1 MQGAKG
7 ILSRAGLVLALVAA
21 AAPAR
26 ADDNTD
32 CAGSSAQGER
42 RIAACTRL
50 IDGGT
55 LMGTALAT
63 AYFNRGV
70 ARADANDLNGA
81 IDDYT
86 AAIEIKADHG
96 DAFYARGNAYLQKT
110 DYKKAIADY
119 DAAIKLKPNFADA
132 YNNRAWSWFQSGEP
146 AKGLPDADRAVELNP
161 RDPNILDTR
170 AQILKA
176 LGRKEEAI
184 RDFKA
189 ALALNPDDTLK
200 KSILDALRELGA
212 EP

>member
-1 MQGAKG
+1 MRGAKELL
-7 ILSRAGLVLALVAA
+7 IRTGLAAALALAA
-21 AAPAR
+21 VPAR
-26 ADDNTD
+26 ANDNSD

-55 LMGTALAT
+55 LMGAALAA
-63 AYFNRGV
+63 AYYNRGV
-70 ARADANDLNGA
+70 ARADANQLNDA

-86 AAIEIKADHG
+86 AAIEIKADYA
-96 DAFYARGNAYLQKT
+96 DAYYARGNAYLQKT
-110 DYKKAIADY
+110 DYRKAIADY

-132 YNNRAWSWFQSGEP
+132 YNNRAWSYFQSGEP

-189 ALALNPDDTLK
+189 ALALNPDESLK